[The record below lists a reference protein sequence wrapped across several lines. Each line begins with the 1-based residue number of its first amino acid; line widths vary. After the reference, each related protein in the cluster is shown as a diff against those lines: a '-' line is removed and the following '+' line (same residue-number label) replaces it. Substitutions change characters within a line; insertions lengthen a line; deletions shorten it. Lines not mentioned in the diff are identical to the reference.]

1 MDVGGTLNGASAAR
15 DRTLGGSASSV
26 ACFVAFDK
34 IVLLIKTPP
43 QLFGADLLP
52 SWHVG
57 LPEARQIGRYEAKSI
72 SEKRYQIS
80 EHVTC
85 AWKALQQEQFRCITP
100 ARFSIENLDST
111 NICRA
116 ISDAR
121 LGNKSALSVLPWKIF
136 TH

>member
-1 MDVGGTLNGASAAR
+1 M
-15 DRTLGGSASSV
+15 
-26 ACFVAFDK
+26 
-34 IVLLIKTPP
+34 
-43 QLFGADLLP
+43 LP

-85 AWKALQQEQFRCITP
+85 VWKAVQQEQCRCITL

-111 NICRA
+111 DIHRA
-116 ISDAR
+116 ISDDR
-121 LGNKSALSVLPWKIF
+121 LGNKSALSVLPWKIS
-136 TH
+136 THWNSPHCRDA